1 MREMIKSYFVEVG
14 SGQDRRGFLKQH
26 KIHCQKAI
34 LALRLQPLTGRYT
47 APHGVGLVVKI

>member
-34 LALRLQPLTGRYT
+34 LVLRLQPLTSRYT